1 MSVDIEKVRDFLRSK
16 ENDAAM
22 VREEL
27 LIQARKDFE
36 EIVSRVITEGNPKEI
51 WQWGSVLR
59 GDFWDYSDIDIAVT
73 GLGYRKFI
81 QLAELCQSITKFP
94 LHMVDLDQLDP
105 VHCQEIKSFGKRIYE
120 RSN

>member
-36 EIVSRVITEGNPKEI
+36 KIVSRVITEGNPKEI

-94 LHMVDLDQLDP
+94 LHMVDLDQLDS
-105 VHCQEIKSFGKRIYE
+105 VHYQEIKSFGKRIYE